1 MASSLIVE
9 VCKIRDVKN
18 HPKADRL
25 DLAIVKGWQV
35 VVGRDQF
42 KEGDLVVYVPMDAVV
57 PTELADKWNVR
68 NYLGGQENDR
78 VKCARLRGEMSYG
91 LIMPKEYDWVE
102 GEDVSNYYG
111 ITKYVAPVRTTA
123 ADAAPRDISFPAFT
137 DVENINN
144 FPDSFVEGEEVVVLE
159 KIDGTND
166 RVGFEMSVIRNG
178 ESVTYEV
185 HLKAGSMSYKRTMPA
200 LWDLASNPYWFPWTL
215 DPVVK
220 MLKYY
225 SGVIK
230 KEFEDSL
237 LETRNIT
244 LFGEVYGGSIRG
256 GHKSMDYGT
265 PNNYGFAVFGLMID
279 DMFMNWE
286 KLESLCGRFKVP
298 TVPVISKTTFNMESL
313 RSLATGNSLLA
324 QQNGKEQIRE
334 GIVIYPVE
342 ERRDPKVGRCI
353 LKMLNPDYLIL
364 KNSRADK
371 GEVVDFK
378 DE

>member
-42 KEGDLVVYVPMDAVV
+42 KEGDLVVYVPMDAVI

-68 NYLGGQENDR
+68 NYLGGQDNDR

-111 ITKYVAPVRTTA
+111 ITKYVAPVRATA
-123 ADAAPRDISFPAFT
+123 ADAAPRDILFPAFT

-225 SGVIK
+225 SEVVK

-265 PNNYGFAVFGLMID
+265 PNNYGFAVFGLMVD
-279 DMFMNWE
+279 DMFMDWDKVE
-286 KLESLCGRFKVP
+286 GLCGRFKVP
-298 TVPVISKTTFNMESL
+298 TVPVIARTTFNMESL
-313 RSLATGNSLLA
+313 RSMATGNSILA

-334 GIVIYPVE
+334 GIVIYPVK

-364 KNSRADK
+364 KGSREAK